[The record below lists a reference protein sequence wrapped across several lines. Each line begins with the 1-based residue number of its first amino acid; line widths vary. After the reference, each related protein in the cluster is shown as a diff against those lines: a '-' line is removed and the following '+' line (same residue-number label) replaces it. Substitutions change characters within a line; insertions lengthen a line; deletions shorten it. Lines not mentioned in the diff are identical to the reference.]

1 MECPHGERSGKQ
13 NYPRGREATYIG
25 GGSYYAHLH
34 GGVMTQQQPPPTG
47 QVQITADD
55 FNSLMQVDELTRVKV
70 HNIALQRRVAELEEE
85 VAKLEAQIA
94 EPDTTTTNNKN
105 DSKLTAVGA
114 D

>member
-1 MECPHGERSGKQ
+1 
-13 NYPRGREATYIG
+13 
-25 GGSYYAHLH
+25 
-34 GGVMTQQQPPPTG
+34 MTQQQPPPTG

-85 VAKLEAQIA
+85 NAKLEAQIA

-105 DSKLTAVGA
+105 DSKLTAVAG

>member
-1 MECPHGERSGKQ
+1 
-13 NYPRGREATYIG
+13 
-25 GGSYYAHLH
+25 
-34 GGVMTQQQPPPTG
+34 MTQQQPPPTG

-70 HNIALQRRVAELEEE
+70 HNIALQRRVAELKEEN
-85 VAKLEAQIA
+85 AKLEAQIA
-94 EPDTTTTNNKN
+94 EPDTTNTTTNKNNKN

>member
-1 MECPHGERSGKQ
+1 
-13 NYPRGREATYIG
+13 
-25 GGSYYAHLH
+25 
-34 GGVMTQQQPPPTG
+34 MTQQQPPPTG

-70 HNIALQRRVAELEEE
+70 HNIALQRRITELEAENAEL
-85 VAKLEAQIA
+85 KAQIA

>member
-1 MECPHGERSGKQ
+1 
-13 NYPRGREATYIG
+13 
-25 GGSYYAHLH
+25 
-34 GGVMTQQQPPPTG
+34 MTQQQPPPTG

-70 HNIALQRRVAELEEE
+70 HNIALQRRIAELEEE
-85 VAKLEAQIA
+85 NAKLEAQIA

>member
-1 MECPHGERSGKQ
+1 
-13 NYPRGREATYIG
+13 
-25 GGSYYAHLH
+25 
-34 GGVMTQQQPPPTG
+34 MTQQQPPATG

-85 VAKLEAQIA
+85 NAKLEAQIA

>member
-1 MECPHGERSGKQ
+1 MPQE
-13 NYPRGREATYIG
+13 
-25 GGSYYAHLH
+25 
-34 GGVMTQQQPPPTG
+34 

-85 VAKLEAQIA
+85 NAKLEAQIA
-94 EPDTTTTNNKN
+94 EPGTTSTNNKN

>member
-1 MECPHGERSGKQ
+1 
-13 NYPRGREATYIG
+13 
-25 GGSYYAHLH
+25 
-34 GGVMTQQQPPPTG
+34 MTQQQPPVTG
-47 QVQITADD
+47 VQITADD

-70 HNIALQRRVAELEEE
+70 HNIALQRRVAELEKEN
-85 VAKLEAQIA
+85 AKLEAQIA

>member
-1 MECPHGERSGKQ
+1 MS
-13 NYPRGREATYIG
+13 
-25 GGSYYAHLH
+25 
-34 GGVMTQQQPPPTG
+34 QQQPPPTG

-70 HNIALQRRVAELEEE
+70 HNIALQRRNAELEEE
-85 VAKLEAQIA
+85 VAELKAQIA